1 LSLKNYR
8 KITDTRNQKT
18 KNTPVTRSIRIVRP
32 SFQHHST
39 RLRTPRPTVPES
51 PAQSASFSS
60 RRLLE
65 VRLSKINKKIL
76 KKSTHTRQKKPKTP
90 VTRSIRIVRPSFAH
104 HSTRL
109 RAPRPTVPESPAQS
123 AAFSSSG
130 LLEVRDDGVAVRL
143 LLEAR
148 KDHLGVG
155 NVLLG
160 VLKVPMQFFCQ
171 FNIK

>member
-1 LSLKNYR
+1 MSFLYYLSFFVFQTNFLLLSKPVPSSVNSHR
-8 KITDTRNQKT
+8 TDLNLAPFEPPCHGESSDANFFSHITKIRGLLEVRLSKINKKKSDTHRNKKKKT
-18 KNTPVTRSIRIVRP
+18 KTPVTRSIRIVRP

-51 PAQSASFSS
+51 PAQSATFSS
-60 RRLLE
+60 RR
-65 VRLSKINKKIL
+65 
-76 KKSTHTRQKKPKTP
+76 
-90 VTRSIRIVRPSFAH
+90 
-104 HSTRL
+104 
-109 RAPRPTVPESPAQS
+109 
-123 AAFSSSG
+123 

-160 VLKVPMQFFCQ
+160 VLKVPMQFFV
-171 FNIK
+171 NLI